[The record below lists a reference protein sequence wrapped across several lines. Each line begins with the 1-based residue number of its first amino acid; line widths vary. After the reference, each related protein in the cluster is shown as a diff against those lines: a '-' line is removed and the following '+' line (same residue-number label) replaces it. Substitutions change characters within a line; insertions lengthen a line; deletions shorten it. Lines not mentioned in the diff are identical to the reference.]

1 MKRLFLIDANSLIHR
16 AFHALP
22 PLTTPE
28 GLPSQ
33 AIFGL
38 ARMLSRLIKE
48 ENPEYVAALFDR
60 PEPTHRDEL
69 YAEYKAGRP
78 ETPSELISQLIEAHN
93 LFKAFGIKTFELAGF
108 EADDLIATFADKFR
122 KEKDLQIVIL
132 SGDRDGIQ
140 LVEGEKIVLW
150 TPVKGISEIFVYN
163 DKSTEE
169 KFGIKPG
176 QMTDYKSLVG
186 DSSDNIK
193 GVTGIGPK
201 TAAMLLNKYG
211 SLDVVFTTK
220 DEGPAVL
227 KVKNSRKEAEFSR
240 SLVLLRKDAPVE
252 ISMKELEL
260 GDSSGLEKYFQKMGF
275 GSMAQKE
282 KIKKEVAV
290 EAQKSLF

>member
-22 PLTTPE
+22 PLTTPS

-33 AIFGL
+33 AIYGL
-38 ARMLSRLIKE
+38 SRMLSRLIKE

-60 PEPTHRDEL
+60 PEPTHRDEM

-78 ETPSELISQLIEAHN
+78 ETPNELISQLIEAHN

-108 EADDLIATFADKFR
+108 EADDLIATFVEKFK

-140 LVEGEKIVLW
+140 LVDKEKIVLW
-150 TPVKGISEIFVYN
+150 TPVKGISEIFVY
-163 DKSTEE
+163 DEKSTVE
-169 KFGIKPG
+169 KFGILPK

-193 GVTGIGPK
+193 GVAGVGPK
-201 TAAMLLNKYG
+201 TAMTLLNKYG
-211 SLDVVFTTK
+211 NLDTIFTTK

-227 KVKNSRKEAEFSR
+227 KVKNNRKEAEFSR
-240 SLVLLRKDAPVE
+240 GLVKLRKDAPIDVKIE
-252 ISMKELEL
+252 ELKL
-260 GDSSGLEKYFQKMGF
+260 GGGSDLAGYFEKMGF
-275 GSMAQKE
+275 SSLSQKE
-282 KIKKEVAV
+282 KAKKEEVIDP
-290 EAQKSLF
+290 QKSLF

>member
-22 PLTTPE
+22 PLTTPGGE
-28 GLPSQ
+28 PSQ
-33 AIFGL
+33 AIYGL

-78 ETPSELISQLIEAHN
+78 ETPSELTSQLIEAHN
-93 LFKAFGIKTFELAGF
+93 LFNAFGIKTFEIPGF
-108 EADDLIATFADKFR
+108 EADDLIATLAGKFK

-140 LVEGEKIVLW
+140 LVEGEKVVLW
-150 TPVKGISEIFVYN
+150 TPVKGISEIFVY
-163 DKSTEE
+163 DEKSTQE
-169 KFGIKPG
+169 KFGILPK

-193 GVTGIGPK
+193 GVAGVGPK
-201 TAAMLLNKYG
+201 TAGILLGKYG
-211 SLDVVFTTK
+211 NLDTIFTTK

-227 KVKNSRKEAEFSR
+227 KVKNGRKEAEFSR
-240 SLVLLRKDAPVE
+240 ELVRLRNDAPVD
-252 ISMKELEL
+252 IAMGDLIL
-260 GDSSGLEKYFQKMGF
+260 GEGGDLVGYFKKMGF
-275 GSMAQKE
+275 GSLAQKE
-282 KIKKEVAV
+282 ENKKEITVD
-290 EAQKSLF
+290 AQKSLF

>member
-22 PLTTPE
+22 PLTTPGGE
-28 GLPSQ
+28 PSQ
-33 AIFGL
+33 AIYGL

-93 LFKAFGIKTFELAGF
+93 LFNAFGIKTFEIPGF
-108 EADDLIATFADKFR
+108 EADDLIATLAGKFK
-122 KEKDLQIVIL
+122 KEKDLQIIIL

-140 LVEGEKIVLW
+140 LVEGEKVVLW
-150 TPVKGISEIFVYN
+150 TPVKGISEIFVY
-163 DKSTEE
+163 DEKSTQE
-169 KFGIKPG
+169 KFGILPK

-193 GVTGIGPK
+193 GVAGVGPK
-201 TAAMLLNKYG
+201 TAAILLGKYG
-211 SLDVVFTTK
+211 NLDTIFTTK

-227 KVKNSRKEAEFSR
+227 KVKNGRKEAEFSR
-240 SLVLLRKDAPVE
+240 ELVRLRNDAPVD
-252 ISMKELEL
+252 IAMGDLIL
-260 GDSSGLEKYFQKMGF
+260 GEGGDLVGYFKKMGF
-275 GSMAQKE
+275 GSLAQKE
-282 KIKKEVAV
+282 ENKKEITVD
-290 EAQKSLF
+290 AQKSLF

>member
-33 AIFGL
+33 AIYGL
-38 ARMLSRLIKE
+38 SRMLSRLIKE

-78 ETPSELISQLIEAHN
+78 ETPNELISQLIEAHN
-93 LFKAFGIKTFELAGF
+93 LFKAFGIRTFELAGF
-108 EADDLIATFADKFR
+108 EADDLIATFVEKFK

-140 LVEGEKIVLW
+140 LVDKEKIVLW
-150 TPVKGISEIFVYN
+150 TPVKGISEIFVY
-163 DKSTEE
+163 DEKSTQE
-169 KFGIKPG
+169 KFGILPK

-193 GVTGIGPK
+193 GVAGVGPK
-201 TAAMLLNKYG
+201 TAAILLNKYG
-211 SLDVVFTTK
+211 NLDTIFTTK

-240 SLVLLRKDAPVE
+240 ELVKLRKDAPVDIE
-252 ISMKELEL
+252 IEELKL
-260 GDSSGLEKYFQKMGF
+260 GEGLDLVDYFEKMGF
-275 GSMAQKE
+275 GSLAQKE
-282 KIKKEVAV
+282 KTRKEEVV
-290 EAQKSLF
+290 DSQKSLF

>member
-28 GLPSQ
+28 GVPSQ

-38 ARMLSRLIKE
+38 SRMLSRLIKE
-48 ENPEYVAALFDR
+48 ENPEYIVALFDR

-93 LFKAFGIKTFELAGF
+93 LFKAFGIRTFEIPGF
-108 EADDLIATFADKFR
+108 EADDLIATLAEKFK
-122 KEKDLQIVIL
+122 KEKDIQIVIL

-140 LVEGEKIVLW
+140 LIEGEKIVLW
-150 TPVKGISEIFVYN
+150 TPIKGISEIFVY
-163 DKSTEE
+163 DEKSTEE
-169 KFGIKPG
+169 KFGIKPK

-193 GVTGIGPK
+193 GVAGIGPK
-201 TAAMLLNKYG
+201 TAAMLLNTYG
-211 SLDVVFTTK
+211 SLDVIFTTK

-240 SLVLLRKDAPVE
+240 ELVRLRKDAPLD
-252 ISMKELEL
+252 ISLEDLAIGSDSELL
-260 GDSSGLEKYFQKMGF
+260 GYFQKMGF
-275 GSMAQKE
+275 GSLTQRAGGKKE
-282 KIKKEVAV
+282 KVA